1 MLSKLTNA
9 NFINRGEMHKT
20 MSLDALNNLNLVY
33 LYWSNRFQDEKNN
46 FFFFDYDL
54 DNVLLSLF
62 DKEKTAKLDIYN
74 LLLQAT
80 NSHHALS
87 ATNRKFYWN
96 SIEKYF
102 EPILYDANTN
112 INLDFSTTT
121 TKLVRFQFQIIL

>member
-9 NFINRGEMHKT
+9 NFINRGEIHKM

-62 DKEKTAKLDIYN
+62 DKDKTAELDVYN
-74 LLLQAT
+74 FAFT
-80 NSHHALS
+80 SN
-87 ATNRKFYWN
+87 
-96 SIEKYF
+96 E
-102 EPILYDANTN
+102 
-112 INLDFSTTT
+112 
-121 TKLVRFQFQIIL
+121 